1 MRTETKYNKIVNYDK
16 DNKEVTVLDYTFK
29 HSDDFK
35 GATGTRFDIIS
46 KAEYKDRMKKEN
58 VIESLMLEKAG
69 YEDIEYQ
76 QSDEAI
82 KETIIANEYEFLS
95 NGKLY

>member
-35 GATGTRFDIIS
+35 GATGTRLT
-46 KAEYKDRMKKEN
+46 
-58 VIESLMLEKAG
+58 SLAKRN
-69 YEDIEYQ
+69 
-76 QSDEAI
+76 I
-82 KETIIANEYEFLS
+82 KTE
-95 NGKLY
+95 